1 MPSIPFDYD
10 PASDALF
17 LDFDGTLVDL
27 AARPEDVIVP
37 PQLIETLWK
46 LHSLSQGALAIISG
60 RPMAQIDHFLQPLQL
75 PAAGT
80 HGMERRSADG
90 KLTRLPAPDT
100 ARLLARLKPLVDDNP
115 GLLLELKQ
123 GAVALHYRHAPELEQ
138 ICIQAI
144 TAALAPES
152 GFTLLRGKM
161 VLEAMT
167 SGVDKGQAIAAFM
180 AESPFSGR
188 RPVFAGD
195 DVTDESGFSW
205 VQSEQG
211 KGLGIKIGAGPS
223 VARARVTSPADLH
236 AVLFGILG
244 AEKG

>member
-1 MPSIPFDYD
+1 MPSIPCDYD

-46 LHSLSQGALAIISG
+46 LQSLSQGALAIISG
-60 RPMAQIDHFLQPLQL
+60 RPLAQIDHFLQPLQL

-90 KLTRLPAPDT
+90 KLTQLPAPDT

-123 GAVALHYRHAPELEQ
+123 GAVALHYRHAPQLEQ
-138 ICIQAI
+138 TCVQAI
-144 TAALAPES
+144 TAALALES

-167 SGVDKGQAIAAFM
+167 SGVDKGQAIAGFM

-211 KGLGIKIGAGPS
+211 KGLGIKVGAGPS
-223 VARARVTSPADLH
+223 VARARSTSPADLH
-236 AVLFGILG
+236 AVLFRILS